1 MSSYKILIG
10 VTGSVAA
17 IKLKYLIKQL
27 LSLGGIE
34 IRIVATKN
42 AIHFID
48 QKEIG
53 IPIYTDKDEWN
64 TWKKIHDPVLHIEL
78 RRWADMM
85 LIAPLTA
92 NSLAKIANGICNN
105 LLTCIVRAWNIN
117 KPLLFCPAMNT
128 LMWEHPIT
136 EQHIETLK
144 HMGYIE
150 VECIEKKLACG
161 DIGKG
166 AMAEV
171 TDIARVVR
179 DITNKH

>member
-17 IKLKYLIKQL
+17 IKLKDLIKQL

-64 TWKKIHDPVLHIEL
+64 TWNKIHDPVLHIEL